1 MNLFCTAVSRLGSRF
16 TLVFDPYAKHV
27 LHSAL
32 GRWIDLPLELTI
44 GVQTEAGDVL
54 ALPFTREGTP
64 FDAVEQELQMCGV
77 RYTAHSVKYGIRAT
91 LEVTA
96 PFYPHDVLL
105 STAPVFYFTLTVQ
118 SQPRLFWTT
127 CQSPI
132 QRGKMVVRL
141 KRAGLNTS
149 PANAMLAI
157 DYTLSHVLANDGK
170 LVSVG
175 DFVAGDTPPHVQERI
190 VPLTEGALIEHDG
203 ISLPFDLAREGQ
215 ATLRFAWCTY
225 VAEPVLN
232 VFGKP
237 SRFLYTRHFASVDE
251 VVRFVKEHEQ
261 ENLRKTALVES
272 LLDPAS
278 LSKSQLDL
286 IRFAFQNFLLNSW
299 WTVADDGEE
308 WFSVWEGSC
317 YFHSTVD
324 VEYNNGLVYF
334 AFWLPLL
341 EKLLDEWACFEMHD
355 EVGSYL
361 AHDMG
366 VRAQVGSQAYPHP
379 MQVEENANYLLLLHA
394 FWRWTGN
401 LEPARRHH
409 ALCKRLVDYFE
420 HSDTTGNGFPN
431 EGVANTIDDASAAVQ
446 YAREQVYLAVKTL
459 CACHAAAQ
467 IAKALGDSEWQTQCE
482 TLVKR
487 IQETLDA
494 QAWLGDHYA
503 VCLERTAEGLRD
515 PWTGELLHGELSG
528 WDAYSIYTANGLL
541 YLLMSDHTP
550 PVDLERIKQDIVS
563 AYRHALTE
571 YGCTHTSADKS
582 NVWLSQN
589 LWRDYISAYLGVG
602 LPDNSS
608 RYMAMEQLMNT
619 AGLNK
624 GFIDTYFT
632 NNLCFY
638 PRGIT
643 AIGYLFALCGLRVD
657 RTQGVVRLRRSAP
670 YPCRVPLLPLAD
682 WEKEQVPVVVYQL
695 TAEGITGAIEGGR
708 LPDGLRV
715 EWY

>member
-1 MNLFCTAVSRLGSRF
+1 MNPFCTSVSRLGSRF
-16 TLVFDPYAKHV
+16 TLVFDPYKKHV

-32 GRWIDLPLELTI
+32 GRWVDLPFDLTI
-44 GVQTEAGDVL
+44 GIQTEQGQLV
-54 ALPFTREGTP
+54 ALPFTTLGEP
-64 FDAVEQELQMCGV
+64 FDALEQELNLCGV
-77 RYTAHSVKYGIRAT
+77 RYTAHSVKLGVRLT

-96 PFYPHDVLL
+96 PFYPHDALT
-105 STAPVFYFTLTVQ
+105 STAPVFYFTLRVQ
-118 SQPRLFWTT
+118 PQSRLFWTT
-127 CQSPI
+127 CENPLQK
-132 QRGKMVVRL
+132 GKLVVRL
-141 KRAGLNTS
+141 RRDGLSTAAAGD
-149 PANAMLAI
+149 ALAVE
-157 DYTLSHVLANDGK
+157 YTLSHVLADSGQ
-170 LVSVG
+170 LVP
-175 DFVAGDTPPHVQERI
+175 AGQYLAADTPPQVKERI
-190 VPLTEGALIEHDG
+190 VPLVDGVMVESDG
-203 ISLPFDLAREGQ
+203 IALPFDFTQSRE
-215 ATLRFAWCTY
+215 AVLRFAWCAH
-225 VAEPVLN
+225 VSAPVLN

-237 SRFLYTRHFASVDE
+237 MRFLYTRHFADVDA
-251 VVRFVKEHEQ
+251 VARFAKEKEE

-272 LLDPAS
+272 LLDEAS

-286 IRFAFQNFLLNSW
+286 IRFSFQNFLLNSW

-341 EKLLDEWACFEMHD
+341 EKLLDEWARFEMTD

-366 VRAQVGSQAYPHP
+366 SHAQVGAQAYPHP
-379 MQVEENANYLLLLHA
+379 MQVEENSNYLLMLHA
-394 FWRWTGN
+394 YWRWTGN

-409 ALCKRLVDYFE
+409 ALCKRLVDYFVR
-420 HSDTTGNGFPN
+420 SDTTGNGFPN

-459 CACHAAAQ
+459 SACHAAAHLAQ
-467 IAKALGDSEWQTQCE
+467 ALGDSEWQAQCE
-482 TLVKR
+482 TLVAR
-487 IQETLDA
+487 IRETLDA
-494 QAWLGDHYA
+494 QAWLADHYA

-515 PWTGELLHGELSG
+515 PWTGEPLHGELTG
-528 WDAYSIYTANGLL
+528 WDGYSIYTANGLL
-541 YLLMSDHTP
+541 YLLMSGHTP
-550 PVDLERIKQDIVS
+550 PVHLNRIKQDIAS

-582 NVWLSQN
+582 NVWISQN
-589 LWRDYISAYLGVG
+589 LWRDYIAAYLDVG

-608 RYMAMEQLMNT
+608 RYMAMEHLMNT
-619 AGLNK
+619 VGLNK

-643 AIGYLFALCGLRVD
+643 SIGYLFAVCGLQID
-657 RTQGVVRLRRSAP
+657 RTQSVVRLRRKAP
-670 YPCRVPLLPLAD
+670 YPCRVPILPLAD
-682 WEKEQVPVVVYQL
+682 WEKGEVPTVVYAL
-695 TAEGITGAIEGGR
+695 SEEGIIGRVEGDHLLGA
-708 LPDGLRV
+708 LRV

>member
-1 MNLFCTAVSRLGSRF
+1 MNPFATSVSRAGSRF
-16 TLVFDPYAKHV
+16 NLVFDPYHRHV

-32 GRWIDLPLELTI
+32 GRWIDQPLDLTI
-44 GVQTEAGDVL
+44 GVQTESGERI
-54 ALPFTREGTP
+54 ALPFTREAEM
-64 FDAVEQELQMCGV
+64 FDAVEQDLRLCGV
-77 RYTAHSVKYGIRAT
+77 RYTAHSVKHGIRLT

-96 PFYPHDVLL
+96 PFYPHDVLT
-105 STAPVFYFTLTVQ
+105 SIAPVLYFTLRVQ
-118 SQPRLFWTT
+118 PQHRLFWTST
-127 CQSPI
+127 QNPV
-132 QRGKMVVRL
+132 QQGGLVVRL
-141 KRAGLNTS
+141 KREGLQFT
-149 PANAMLAI
+149 PLP
-157 DYTLSHVLANDGK
+157 DVLAMEYV
-170 LVSVG
+170 VSQVADDRFSIK
-175 DFVAGDTPPHVQERI
+175 DFIVGDTPPTAHERL
-190 VPLTEGALIEHDG
+190 VPLTDG
-203 ISLPFDLAREGQ
+203 VSVESDGLSLPFDFSRGEE
-215 ATLRFAWCTY
+215 ATMRFAWCAY
-225 VAEPVLN
+225 VDAPVLE

-237 SRFLYTRHFASVDE
+237 MRFLYTRHFGSVED
-251 VVRFVKEHEQ
+251 VARFAREQ
-261 ENLRKTALVES
+261 QETLLRKTAFTES
-272 LLDPAS
+272 LLDEAS

-286 IRFAFQNFLLNSW
+286 IRFSFQNFLLNSW
-299 WTVADDGEE
+299 WVVDEQGEE

-341 EKLLDEWACFEMHD
+341 EKLLDEWARFEMQD
-355 EVGSYL
+355 DVGSYL

-366 VRAQVGSQAYPHP
+366 THARVGSQAYPHP
-379 MQVEENANYLLLLHA
+379 MQVEENANYLLMLHA
-394 FWRWTGN
+394 YWRWTGN

-409 ALCKRLVDYFE
+409 ALCRRLVDYFE
-420 HSDTTGNGFPN
+420 RSDTTGNGFPN

-459 CACHAAAQ
+459 SACHAAAQ
-467 IAKALGDSEWQTQCE
+467 LANALGDAEWQAQCE
-482 TLVKR
+482 R
-487 IQETLDA
+487 IVTRIRETLDA
-494 QAWLGDHYA
+494 HAWLGDHYA
-503 VCLERTAEGLRD
+503 VSLERTAEGLHD
-515 PWTGELLHGELSG
+515 PWTGEPLHGELSG

-541 YLLMSDHTP
+541 YLLMSGHTP
-550 PVDLERIKQDIVS
+550 PVDLQRIKQDIVN

-589 LWRDYISAYLGVG
+589 LWRDYIAAYLDVG

-643 AIGYLFALCGLRVD
+643 SIGYLFALCGLQID
-657 RTQGVVRLRRSAP
+657 RTQGVVRLRRTAP

-682 WEKEQVPVVVYQL
+682 WQKGEVPFVTYHL
-695 TAEGITGAIEGGR
+695 TDAGVTGTLEGENLLG
-708 LPDGLRV
+708 GLRV

>member
-1 MNLFCTAVSRLGSRF
+1 MHPFCTAVSRLGSRF
-16 TLVFDPYAKHV
+16 TIVFDPYAKQV

-32 GRWIDLPLELTI
+32 GRWIDLPLDLTL
-44 GVQTEAGDVL
+44 GVQTEDGAVV
-54 ALPFTREGTP
+54 ALPFTKDAEC
-64 FDAVEQELQMCGV
+64 FDALEQDLRLCGV
-77 RYTAHSVKYGIRAT
+77 RYTAHSVKYGLRVT
-91 LEVTA
+91 LDVTA
-96 PFYPHDVLL
+96 PFYPHDALT
-105 STAPVFYFTLTVQ
+105 STAPVLYFTLSVQ
-118 SQPRLFWTT
+118 PQPRLFWTS
-127 CQSPI
+127 CPNPA
-132 QRGKMVVRL
+132 QRGKLVVRV
-141 KRAGLNTS
+141 KRPGLNSS
-149 PANAMLAI
+149 PAGDALAI
-157 DYTLSHVLANDGK
+157 EYTLSQILADDGS
-170 LVSVG
+170 LIPPNE
-175 DFVAGDTPPHVQERI
+175 FILGDTPPQIQERI
-190 VPLTEGALIEHDG
+190 VPLVAGVTVEGNG
-203 ISLPFDLAREGQ
+203 IALPFDLTQDGQ
-215 ATLRFAWCTY
+215 ATLRFAWCAYT
-225 VAEPVLN
+225 ASPVLN
-232 VFGKP
+232 VFDKP
-237 SRFLYTRHFASVDE
+237 MRFLYARHFGCVDDI
-251 VVRFVKEHEQ
+251 VRFAREQ
-261 ENLRKTALVES
+261 ADENLRKTAIVES
-272 LLDPAS
+272 LLDEAS

-286 IRFAFQNFLLNSW
+286 IRFSFQNFLLNSW

-334 AFWLPLL
+334 AFWMPLL
-341 EKLLDEWACFEMHD
+341 EKLLDEWSRFEMQD

-366 VRAQVGSQAYPHP
+366 VRARAGSQAYPHP
-379 MQVEENANYLLLLHA
+379 MQVEENANYLLMLHA

-401 LEPARRHH
+401 LAPAQRHH

-459 CACHAAAQ
+459 SACHAAAQ
-467 IAKALGDSEWQTQCE
+467 IAQALGDTQWQAQCE
-482 TLVKR
+482 RIAGR

-494 QAWLGDHYA
+494 KAWLDDHYA
-503 VCLERTAEGLRD
+503 VCLERTAEGLKD
-515 PWTGELLHGELSG
+515 PWTGEPVHGELSG

-541 YLLMSDHTP
+541 YLLMSGHTP
-550 PVDLERIKQDIVS
+550 PVNLSRIKQDIAS

-589 LWRDYISAYLGVG
+589 LWRDYIAAYLGVG
-602 LPDNSS
+602 LPDNAS

-643 AIGYLFALCGLRVD
+643 SIGALFALCGLQID
-657 RTQGVVRLRRSAP
+657 RTQGVVRLRKEAP
-670 YPCRVPLLPLAD
+670 YPCRVPLLPLAN
-682 WEKEQVPVVVYQL
+682 WEKGEVPIAVYQL
-695 TAEGITGAIEGGR
+695 TDEGIRGSIDGEQLLGA
-708 LPDGLRV
+708 LRV

>member
-1 MNLFCTAVSRLGSRF
+1 MNLHATPVSRLGSRF
-16 TLVFDPYAKHV
+16 TLVFDPYAKYV

-32 GRWIDLPLELTI
+32 GRWIDLPMELTL
-44 GVQTEAGDVL
+44 GVETENGEVVP
-54 ALPFTREGTP
+54 LPFTPDAEP
-64 FDAVEQELQMCGV
+64 FDAVEQELRLCGV
-77 RYTAHSVKYGIRAT
+77 RYKAHSVQHGLR
-91 LEVTA
+91 LEVEITA
-96 PFYPHDVLL
+96 PFYPHDAKV
-105 STAPVFYFTLTVQ
+105 STAPLFYFTLKIQ
-118 SQPRLFWTT
+118 PQPRLFWTS
-127 CQSPI
+127 CPNPV

-141 KRAGLNTS
+141 KRKDTAIKQLPDALALEYAIHHIADDRFTLN
-149 PANAMLAI
+149 
-157 DYTLSHVLANDGK
+157 
-170 LVSVG
+170 
-175 DFVAGDTPPHVQERI
+175 DFIVGDTPPVARERI
-190 VPLTEGALIEHDG
+190 TPLSEGVLLENNGLA
-203 ISLPFDLAREGQ
+203 LPFDFTQSEE
-215 ATLRFAWCTY
+215 ATLRFAWCAY
-225 VAEPVLN
+225 VEAPVLE

-237 SRFLYTRHFASVDE
+237 MRFLYTRHFANVEE
-251 VVRFVKEHEQ
+251 VARFAREEADT
-261 ENLRKTALVES
+261 LLSKTALVEN
-272 LLDPAS
+272 LLDEAS

-286 IRFAFQNFLLNSW
+286 IRFSFQNFLLDSW
-299 WTVADDGEE
+299 WVVDEAGNE

-341 EKLLDEWACFEMHD
+341 EKLLDEWARFEMQD

-366 VRAQVGSQAYPHP
+366 THAKVGSQAYPHP
-379 MQVEENANYLLLLHA
+379 MQVEENANYLLMLHA
-394 FWRWTGN
+394 YWRWTGN

-409 ALCKRLVDYFE
+409 ALCKRLVGYFE
-420 HSDTTGNGFPN
+420 RSDTTGNGFPN
-431 EGVANTIDDASAAVQ
+431 EGVANTIDDASPAVQ

-459 CACHAAAQ
+459 CACHATAQ
-467 IAKALGDSEWQTQCE
+467 IAQALGDSEWQSQCE
-482 TLVKR
+482 RLVTR
-487 IQETLDA
+487 IRETLDA

-503 VCLERTAEGLRD
+503 VCLERTAEGLKD
-515 PWTGELLHGELSG
+515 PWTGEPLHGELSG

-541 YLLMSDHTP
+541 YLLMSGHVP
-550 PVDLERIKQDIVS
+550 PVNLSRIKQDIAS

-589 LWRDYISAYLGVG
+589 LWRDYIASYLGVG

-643 AIGYLFALCGLRVD
+643 SIGYLFALCGLQID
-657 RTQGVVRLRRSAP
+657 RTQGVVRLKKTAP

-682 WEKEQVPVVVYQL
+682 WEKGKIPVAVYSL
-695 TAEGITGAIEGGR
+695 TDEGIAGALEGEH
-708 LPDGLRV
+708 LLSGLRV

>member
-1 MNLFCTAVSRLGSRF
+1 MNLHATPVSRLGSRF
-16 TLVFDPYAKHV
+16 TLVFDPYTKHV

-32 GRWIDLPLELTI
+32 GRWIDLPLDLTL
-44 GVQTEAGDVL
+44 GVQTESGEVI
-54 ALPFTREGTP
+54 ALPFTKEADM
-64 FDAVEQELQMCGV
+64 FDAVEQELRLCGV
-77 RYTAHSVKYGIRAT
+77 RYTAHSVKHGLR
-91 LEVTA
+91 LEVEVTA
-96 PFYPHDVLL
+96 PFYPHDAKV
-105 STAPVFYFTLTVQ
+105 SSAPLFLFTLKAQ
-118 SQPRLFWTT
+118 PQPRLFWTT
-127 CQSPI
+127 CPNPV
-132 QRGKMVVRL
+132 QRGNLAVRL
-141 KRAGLNTS
+141 KREGMTTTPSNDA
-149 PANAMLAI
+149 LAVE
-157 DYTLSHVLANDGK
+157 YTLSQVIADNGQI
-170 LVSVG
+170 VAST
-175 DFVAGDTPPHVQERI
+175 DFIAGDTPPTAQERI
-190 VPLTEGALIEHDG
+190 IPLTEGVAVVGNGLA
-203 ISLPFDLAREGQ
+203 LPFDFTQSEE
-215 ATLRFAWCTY
+215 ATLRFAWCAY
-225 VAEPVLN
+225 VDAPVLE

-237 SRFLYTRHFASVDE
+237 MRFLYTRHFANVEE
-251 VVRFVKEHEQ
+251 VARFAREEADTLL
-261 ENLRKTALVES
+261 NKTSLVES
-272 LLDPAS
+272 LLDEAS

-286 IRFAFQNFLLNSW
+286 IRFSFQNFLLDSW
-299 WTVADDGEE
+299 WVVDEADNE

-317 YFHSTVD
+317 YFHSTID

-341 EKLLDEWACFEMHD
+341 EKLLDEWARFEMQD

-366 VRAQVGSQAYPHP
+366 IRAKVSSQAYPHP
-379 MQVEENANYLLLLHA
+379 MQVEENANYLLMLHA
-394 FWRWTGN
+394 YWRWTGN
-401 LEPARRHH
+401 IEPVRRHH
-409 ALCKRLVDYFE
+409 ALCRRLVDYFE
-420 HSDTTGNGFPN
+420 RSDTTGNGFPN
-431 EGVANTIDDASAAVQ
+431 KGVANTIDDASPAVQ

-467 IAKALGDSEWQTQCE
+467 IAQALGDSEWQSQCE
-482 TLVKR
+482 SLVTR
-487 IQETLDA
+487 IRETLDA

-503 VCLERTAEGLRD
+503 VCLERTAEGLKD
-515 PWTGELLHGELSG
+515 PWTGEPLHGEMSG

-541 YLLMSDHTP
+541 YLLMSGQTP
-550 PVDLERIKQDIVS
+550 PVDLSRIKQDIAN

-589 LWRDYISAYLGVG
+589 LWRDYIAAYLDVG

-608 RYMAMEQLMNT
+608 RYMAMELLMNT

-643 AIGYLFALCGLRVD
+643 SIGYLFALCALQID
-657 RTQGVVRLRRSAP
+657 RAQSVVRLKKTAP

-682 WEKEQVPVVVYQL
+682 WTKGAVPFVVYRL
-695 TAEGITGAIEGGR
+695 TEDGITGNLEGEHLLG
-708 LPDGLRV
+708 GLRV

>member
-1 MNLFCTAVSRLGSRF
+1 MNPFCTSVSRLGSRF
-16 TLVFDPYAKHV
+16 TLVFDPYRRQV

-32 GRWIDLPLELTI
+32 GRWIDLPLDLTV
-44 GVQTEAGDVL
+44 GVQTEQGELV
-54 ALPFTREGTP
+54 ALPFTQEGAL
-64 FDAVEQELQMCGV
+64 FDALEQELQLCGV
-77 RYTAHSVKYGIRAT
+77 RYTAHSVRHGIRLT

-96 PFYPHDVLL
+96 PFYPHDAVT
-105 STAPVFYFTLTVQ
+105 STAPLFYFTLRVQ
-118 SQPRLFWTT
+118 PQHRLFWTS
-127 CQSPI
+127 CEQPL
-132 QRGKMVVRL
+132 QKGRLVVRL
-141 KRAGLNTS
+141 KRDGLHTS
-149 PANAMLAI
+149 PSGDMLAMS
-157 DYTLSHVLANDGK
+157 YTLSHVLADSGQVVPADEF
-170 LVSVG
+170 L
-175 DFVAGDTPPHVQERI
+175 ATDTPPQVQERI
-190 VPLTEGALIEHDG
+190 VPLVEGVTIEGDG
-203 ISLPFDLAREGQ
+203 ISLPFDLTQGGEAV
-215 ATLRFAWCTY
+215 LKFAWCAY
-225 VAEPVLN
+225 VADPVLK

-237 SRFLYTRHFASVDE
+237 MRFLYTRHFADVDA
-251 VVRFVKEHEQ
+251 VVRFAKEQEQ
-261 ENLRKTALVES
+261 ENLRKTAFVES
-272 LLDPAS
+272 LLDEAS

-286 IRFAFQNFLLNSW
+286 IRFSFQNFLLDSW

-341 EKLLDEWACFEMHD
+341 EKLLDEWARFEMQD

-366 VRAQVGSQAYPHP
+366 IRAQVGAQAYPHP
-379 MQVEENANYLLLLHA
+379 MQVEENANYLLMLHA

-409 ALCKRLVDYFE
+409 ALCKRLVDYFA

-431 EGVANTIDDASAAVQ
+431 KGVANTIDDASAAVQ

-459 CACHAAAQ
+459 SACHAASQ
-467 IAKALGDSEWQTQCE
+467 IAQALGDSEWQAQCE
-482 TLVKR
+482 ALVAR
-487 IQETLDA
+487 IGETLDS

-503 VCLERTAEGLRD
+503 VCLERTAEGLQD
-515 PWTGELLHGELSG
+515 PWTGEPLHGELSG

-541 YLLMSDHTP
+541 YLLMSGHTP
-550 PVDLERIKQDIVS
+550 PVNLSRMKQDIAS

-589 LWRDYISAYLGVG
+589 LWRDYIAAYLGVG

-643 AIGYLFALCGLRVD
+643 SIGYLFALCGLQID
-657 RTQGVVRLRRSAP
+657 RTQGVVRLRKEAS
-670 YPCRVPLLPLAD
+670 YPCRIPLLPLAD
-682 WEKEQVPVVVYQL
+682 WEQGTVPIAVYELSEQ
-695 TAEGITGAIEGGR
+695 GITGRIEGEHLLG
-708 LPDGLRV
+708 GLRV

>member
-1 MNLFCTAVSRLGSRF
+1 MNLHATSVSRLGSRF
-16 TLVFDPYAKHV
+16 TLVLDPYAKHV

-32 GRWIDLPLELTI
+32 GRWVDQPMDLTI
-44 GVQTEAGDVL
+44 GIETEKGEVV
-54 ALPFTREGTP
+54 ALPFTGKAEM
-64 FDAVEQELQMCGV
+64 FDAVEQELRLCGV
-77 RYTAHSVKYGIRAT
+77 RYRAHSVKYGVR
-91 LEVTA
+91 LEVEILA
-96 PFYPHDVLL
+96 PFYPQDVTV
-105 STAPVFYFTLTVQ
+105 STVPLFYFTVKVQ
-118 SQPRLFWTT
+118 PQPRLFWTS
-127 CQSPI
+127 CQNPV
-132 QRGKMVVRL
+132 QKGKLVVRL
-141 KRAGLNTS
+141 QREGTQMTPLQDA
-149 PANAMLAI
+149 LALE
-157 DYTLSHVLANDGK
+157 YTVSHVADERFTIRDFI
-170 LVSVG
+170 VG
-175 DFVAGDTPPHVQERI
+175 ENPPVAHERI
-190 VPLTEGALIEHDG
+190 VPLTEGTLVEKNGLA
-203 ISLPFDLAREGQ
+203 LPFDFTQSEE
-215 ATLRFAWCTY
+215 TSLRFAWCTHID
-225 VAEPVLN
+225 APVLE

-237 SRFLYTRHFASVDE
+237 MRFLYTRQFANVDE
-251 VVRFVKEHEQ
+251 VAHFAREEADTL
-261 ENLRKTALVES
+261 LRKTEFVES
-272 LLDPAS
+272 LLDEAS

-286 IRFAFQNFLLNSW
+286 IRFSFQNFLLNSW
-299 WTVADDGEE
+299 WVVDEAGEQ

-341 EKLLDEWACFEMHD
+341 EKLLDEWARFEMQD

-366 VRAQVGSQAYPHP
+366 THARVGKQAYPHP
-379 MQVEENANYLLLLHA
+379 MQVEENANYLLMLHA
-394 FWRWTGN
+394 YWHWTGHI
-401 LEPARRHH
+401 EPARRHR
-409 ALCKRLVDYFE
+409 ALCQRLVDYFE
-420 HSDTTGNGFPN
+420 RSDTTGNGFPN

-459 CACHAAAQ
+459 SACHAAAQ
-467 IAKALGDSEWQTQCE
+467 IARALGDNEWQAQCE
-482 TLVKR
+482 RIVKR
-487 IQETLDA
+487 IRETLDA

-503 VCLERTAEGLRD
+503 VCLERIAEGLKD
-515 PWTGELLHGELSG
+515 PWTGEPLHGELSG
-528 WDAYSIYTANGLL
+528 WDAYSLYTANGLL
-541 YLLMSDHTP
+541 YLLMSGHTP
-550 PVDLERIKQDIVS
+550 PVDLSRIRQDIVS
-563 AYRHALTE
+563 AYQHSLTE

-589 LWRDYISAYLGVG
+589 LWRDYIAAYLGAG

-643 AIGYLFALCGLRVD
+643 SIGYLFALCGLQID
-657 RTQGVVRLRRSAP
+657 RTQGIVRLRKTAT

-682 WEKEQVPVVVYQL
+682 WQKGEVPLVVYSL
-695 TAEGITGAIEGGR
+695 TDEGITGTLEGEH
-708 LPDGLRV
+708 LLNGLQL

>member
-1 MNLFCTAVSRLGSRF
+1 MNLFCTSVSRLGSRF
-16 TLVFDPYAKHV
+16 TLLFDPYARHV

-32 GRWIDLPLELTI
+32 GRWIDLPIELTI
-44 GVQTEAGDVL
+44 GIQTEEGEVI
-54 ALPFTREGTP
+54 ALPFTKEGTS
-64 FDAVEQELQMCGV
+64 FDAVEQDVRLCGV
-77 RYTAHSVKYGIRAT
+77 RYTAHSVKHGVRAV
-91 LEVTA
+91 LEVVA
-96 PFYPHDVLL
+96 PFYPHDVLI
-105 STAPVFYFTLTVQ
+105 STAPLFYFTLSIQ
-118 SQPRLFWTT
+118 SQPRLFWTS
-127 CQSPI
+127 CPNPI
-132 QRGKMVVRL
+132 QRGKLVVRV
-141 KRAGLNTS
+141 KREGLNTA
-149 PANAMLAI
+149 PVGNMLAI
-157 DYTLSHVLANDGK
+157 DYTLSRVLADSGE
-170 LVSVG
+170 LVPAG
-175 DFVAGDTPPHVQERI
+175 DFLAGETPPHVQERI
-190 VPLTEGALIEHDG
+190 VPLVDGVSVEDGG
-203 ISLPFDLAREGQ
+203 ISLPFDLTTGEG
-215 ATLRFAWCTY
+215 ATLRFAWCAY
-225 VAEPVLN
+225 VSDPVLN

-237 SRFLYTRHFASVDE
+237 MRLLYARHFASIDE
-251 VVRFVKEHEQ
+251 VVGFAKEREH

-272 LLDPAS
+272 LLDEAS

-286 IRFAFQNFLLNSW
+286 IRFSFQNFLLNSW
-299 WTVADDGEE
+299 WTVADDGED

-317 YFHSTVD
+317 RYHSTVD

-341 EKLLDEWACFEMHD
+341 GKLLDEWARFEMHD

-366 VRAQVGSQAYPHP
+366 ARAQVGSQAYPHP
-379 MQVEENANYLLLLHA
+379 MQVEENANYLLMLHA

-459 CACHAAAQ
+459 SACHAAGQ
-467 IAKALGDSEWQTQCE
+467 IAQALGDTEWQAQCE
-482 TLVKR
+482 RLVTR
-487 IQETLDA
+487 IRGTLDA

-515 PWTGELLHGELSG
+515 PWTGEPLHGELSG

-541 YLLMSDHTP
+541 YLLMSGHTP
-550 PVDLERIKQDIVS
+550 PVNLVRIKQDLVS

-589 LWRDYISAYLGVG
+589 LWRDYIAAYLGVG

-643 AIGYLFALCGLRVD
+643 SVGYLFALCGLQID

-682 WEKEQVPVVVYQL
+682 WQKEQVPTAVYRL
-695 TAEGITGAIEGGR
+695 TAEGITGAIENVEPLGA
-708 LPDGLRV
+708 LRV

>member
-32 GRWIDLPLELTI
+32 GRWIDLPLDLTI
-44 GVQTEAGDVL
+44 GIQSEEGEVV
-54 ALPFTREGTP
+54 ALPFTKEATP
-64 FDAVEQELQMCGV
+64 FDAVEEELRLCGV
-77 RYTAHSVKYGIRAT
+77 RYTAHSLKLGIRAT
-91 LEVTA
+91 LEVSA
-96 PFYPHDVLL
+96 PFYPHDALT
-105 STAPVFYFTLTVQ
+105 STAPVFYFTLSVQ
-118 SQPRLFWTT
+118 PQPRLFWSG
-127 CQSPI
+127 CQNPI
-132 QRGKMVVRL
+132 QRGRLVVRL
-141 KRAGLNTS
+141 TRDGLSTKSAGD
-149 PANAMLAI
+149 ALAI
-157 DYTLSHVLANDGK
+157 DYTLSHVLADSGE
-170 LVSVG
+170 LVPAG
-175 DFVAGDTPPHVQERI
+175 DFLASDSPPHVQERI
-190 VPLTEGALIEHDG
+190 VPLVDGVSVESNG
-203 ISLPFDLAREGQ
+203 ISLPFDLSRGEGN
-215 ATLRFAWCTY
+215 TLRFAWCAY
-225 VAEPVLN
+225 VGDPVLN

-237 SRFLYTRHFASVDE
+237 MRFLYTRHFAGIDE
-251 VVRFVKEHEQ
+251 VVRFAKERVE

-272 LLDPAS
+272 LLDEAS

-286 IRFAFQNFLLNSW
+286 IRFSFQNFLLNSW
-299 WTVADDGEE
+299 WTVADDGED

-341 EKLLDEWACFEMHD
+341 EKLLDEWARFEMQD

-366 VRAQVGSQAYPHP
+366 IRAKVGSQAYPHP

-409 ALCKRLVDYFE
+409 ALCRRLVDYFE
-420 HSDTTGNGFPN
+420 RSDTTGNGFPN

-459 CACHAAAQ
+459 SACHAAGQ
-467 IAKALGDSEWQTQCE
+467 IAQALGDSEWQAQCE
-482 TLVKR
+482 KLVAR
-487 IQETLDA
+487 VRETLDA

-503 VCLERTAEGLRD
+503 VCLERTAEGLHD
-515 PWTGELLHGELSG
+515 PWTGEPLHGELGG

-541 YLLMSDHTP
+541 YLLMSGHTP
-550 PVDLERIKQDIVS
+550 PVDLARIRQDMVN

-589 LWRDYISAYLGVG
+589 LWRDYIASYLNVG

-643 AIGYLFALCGLRVD
+643 SIGYLFALCALQID

-682 WEKEQVPVVVYQL
+682 WERGEVPVAVYEL
-695 TAEGITGAIEGGR
+695 GAEGVTGRIEGQHLLGN
-708 LPDGLRV
+708 LRV
-715 EWY
+715 EWH

>member
-1 MNLFCTAVSRLGSRF
+1 MNLFATSVSRLGSRF
-16 TLVFDPYAKHV
+16 TLVLDPYAKHV

-32 GRWIDLPLELTI
+32 GRWIDLPIDLTI
-44 GVQTEAGDVL
+44 GVETEGGEVV
-54 ALPFTREGTP
+54 ALPFTKQAGT
-64 FDAVEQELQMCGV
+64 FDAVEQELRLCGV
-77 RYTAHSVKYGIRAT
+77 RYTAHSVKHGLR
-91 LEVTA
+91 LEVEITA
-96 PFYPHDVLL
+96 PFYPHDAKV
-105 STAPVFYFTLTVQ
+105 STAPLLYFTLKVQ
-118 SQPRLFWTT
+118 SQPRLFWTV
-127 CQSPI
+127 CQNPV
-132 QRGKMVVRL
+132 QRGKLVVRL
-141 KRAGLNTS
+141 EREGTKIAPSGDVLAIEYPVSHVADERFAITDFIVGDTS
-149 PANAMLAI
+149 P
-157 DYTLSHVLANDGK
+157 
-170 LVSVG
+170 
-175 DFVAGDTPPHVQERI
+175 VAQERI
-190 VPLTEGALIEHDG
+190 IPLTEGIALENNG
-203 ISLPFDLAREGQ
+203 LTLPFDFTQGPET
-215 ATLRFAWCTY
+215 TLRFAWCAY
-225 VAEPVLN
+225 VDAPVLE

-237 SRFLYTRHFASVDE
+237 MRFLYTRHFANVEE
-251 VVRFVKEHEQ
+251 VAHFAREEADTL
-261 ENLRKTALVES
+261 LRKTAFAES
-272 LLDPAS
+272 LLDEAS

-286 IRFAFQNFLLNSW
+286 IRFSFQNFLLDSW
-299 WTVADDGEE
+299 WVVDEQGNE

-341 EKLLDEWACFEMHD
+341 EKLLDEWARFEMQD

-366 VRAQVGSQAYPHP
+366 THARVGSQAYPHP
-379 MQVEENANYLLLLHA
+379 MQVEENANYLLMLHA
-394 FWRWTGN
+394 YWRWTGN
-401 LEPARRHH
+401 LAPAQRHH
-409 ALCKRLVDYFE
+409 ALCRRLVDYFE

-431 EGVANTIDDASAAVQ
+431 KGVANTIDDASAAVQ

-467 IAKALGDSEWQTQCE
+467 IAQALGDGEWQTQCE
-482 TLVKR
+482 RIVKR
-487 IQETLDA
+487 IRETLDA

-503 VCLERTAEGLRD
+503 VCLERTAEGLTD
-515 PWTGELLHGELSG
+515 PWTGEPLHGELSG
-528 WDAYSIYTANGLL
+528 WDAYSIYTSNGLL
-541 YLLMSDHTP
+541 YLLMSGHTP
-550 PVDLERIKQDIVS
+550 PVDLSRIRQDIAN

-589 LWRDYISAYLGVG
+589 LWRDYIAAYLDAG

-643 AIGYLFALCGLRVD
+643 SIGYLFALCGLQIDRV
-657 RTQGVVRLRRSAP
+657 QGAVRLRRNAP
-670 YPCRVPLLPLAD
+670 YPCRVPLLPFAD
-682 WEKEQVPVVVYQL
+682 WEKGEVPYAVYNL
-695 TAEGITGAIEGGR
+695 TDAGIVGTLEDEH
-708 LPDGLRV
+708 LLSDLRV

>member
-1 MNLFCTAVSRLGSRF
+1 MNLHATAVSRWGSRF

-32 GRWIDLPLELTI
+32 GRWIDLPMELTI
-44 GVQTEAGDVL
+44 GVETETGEVV
-54 ALPFTREGTP
+54 ALPFTTEAEP
-64 FDAVEQELQMCGV
+64 FDAVEQELRLCGV
-77 RYTAHSVKYGIRAT
+77 RYKAHSVKYGIR
-91 LEVTA
+91 LEVEVVA
-96 PFYPHDVLL
+96 PFYPHNVQVSAVPLFL
-105 STAPVFYFTLTVQ
+105 FTLKVQ
-118 SQPRLFWTT
+118 PQSRLFWTN
-127 CQSPI
+127 CPHPL
-132 QRGKMVVRL
+132 QRGKLVVRL
-141 KRAGLNTS
+141 KRQDTTFQPLPDAL
-149 PANAMLAI
+149 AMEYAVQHIADDRFALRDFI
-157 DYTLSHVLANDGK
+157 
-170 LVSVG
+170 VG
-175 DFVAGDTPPHVQERI
+175 ETPPLAQERI
-190 VPLTEGALIEHDG
+190 APLTEGAVVEDNG
-203 ISLPFDLAREGQ
+203 IALPFDLSGGAE
-215 ATLRFAWCTY
+215 ATLRFAWCSY
-225 VAEPVLN
+225 VDAPVLE

-237 SRFLYTRHFASVDE
+237 MRFLYTRHWASVEE
-251 VVRFVKEHEQ
+251 VARFAREETDT
-261 ENLRKTALVES
+261 LLSKTAFIES
-272 LLDPAS
+272 LLDEAS

-286 IRFAFQNFLLNSW
+286 IRFSFQNFLLNTW
-299 WTVADDGEE
+299 WVVDDSGDE

-341 EKLLDEWACFEMHD
+341 ERLLDEWARFEMQD

-366 VRAQVGSQAYPHP
+366 THARVGSQAYPHP
-379 MQVEENANYLLLLHA
+379 MQVEENANYLLMLHA

-409 ALCKRLVDYFE
+409 ALCRRLVDYFE
-420 HSDTTGNGFPN
+420 RSDTTGNGFPN
-431 EGVANTIDDASAAVQ
+431 RGVANTIDDASAAVQ

-459 CACHAAAQ
+459 SACHAAAQ
-467 IAKALGDSEWQTQCE
+467 LAQALGDSDWQAQCE
-482 TLVKR
+482 R
-487 IQETLDA
+487 IVMRIRETLDS

-503 VCLERTAEGLRD
+503 VCLERSAEGLTD
-515 PWTGELLHGELSG
+515 PWTGEALHGELSG
-528 WDAYSIYTANGLL
+528 WDAYSLYTANGLL
-541 YLLMSDHTP
+541 YLLMSGHTP
-550 PVDLERIKQDIVS
+550 PVDLWRIKQDIAS

-589 LWRDYISAYLGVG
+589 LWRDFIAAYLDVG
-602 LPDNSS
+602 LPDNSP
-608 RYMAMEQLMNT
+608 RYMAMEMLMNT

-643 AIGYLFALCGLRVD
+643 SVGYLFALCGLQID
-657 RTQGVVRLRRSAP
+657 RTQGLLRLRQRAP

-682 WEKEQVPVVVYQL
+682 WERGEVPFAVYRL
-695 TAEGITGAIEGGR
+695 TDEGIVASLEGEH
-708 LPDGLRV
+708 LLDGLRV